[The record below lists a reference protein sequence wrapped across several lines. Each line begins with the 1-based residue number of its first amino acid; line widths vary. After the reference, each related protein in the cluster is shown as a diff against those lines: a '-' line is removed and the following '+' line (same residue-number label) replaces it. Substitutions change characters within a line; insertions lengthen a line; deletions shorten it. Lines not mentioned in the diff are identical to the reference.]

1 MNCYP
6 CWCFTSEFWCYL
18 TGSLS
23 GFTSVLLQ
31 KSCFPLKKNL
41 TSLLTYTLRWKYF
54 IILTQIT
61 DKVHVLWEQP
71 SSSGKSVLSNNRHP
85 SERRS
90 HLYGNRTNSSL
101 LIEWKKTLYSV
112 SWLVTISF
120 VVWPELNLW
129 NLSSVNINPTA
140 GEVLC
145 SHHTGG
151 FPQSWHTVNIFLC
164 RLLPPSASV

>member
-1 MNCYP
+1 MEN
-6 CWCFTSEFWCYL
+6 
-18 TGSLS
+18 
-23 GFTSVLLQ
+23 
-31 KSCFPLKKNL
+31 
-41 TSLLTYTLRWKYF
+41 TSLFW
-54 IILTQIT
+54 TQIT

-129 NLSSVNINPTA
+129 NLSSVNINPAA

-145 SHHTGG
+145 SHHAGG
-151 FPQSWHTVNIFLC
+151 FPPVLTYSKYIPLQAPSFLNIRLGGISLLNHLQTESSVYFVVEYWRVLTQEAVCFFLS
-164 RLLPPSASV
+164 PNT